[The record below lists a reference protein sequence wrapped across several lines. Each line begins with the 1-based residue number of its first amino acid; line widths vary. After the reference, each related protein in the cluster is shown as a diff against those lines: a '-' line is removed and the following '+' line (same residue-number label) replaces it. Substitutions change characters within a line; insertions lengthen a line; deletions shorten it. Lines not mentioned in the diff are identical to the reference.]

1 MENVLHYLSGVG
13 YYVMGLGVPLAM
25 VVAMVA
31 FAWPVLRGSGEL
43 TPPRRA
49 AASVLA
55 LMCLLS
61 GLSSLPSALS
71 GSPLGLILVGLLI
84 IPAIFTLVRLHQTH
98 GSGSHGGYGGY

>member
-1 MENVLHYLSGVG
+1 MENIALLLFGAG

-25 VVAMVA
+25 VVAMLA
-31 FAWPVLRGSGEL
+31 FAWPALRGSGEL

-61 GLSSLPSALS
+61 GLFSLPSVLS
-71 GSPLGLILVGLLI
+71 GSPLSLILMGLLI